1 MSSILSRFFLVPMY
15 IIIRYARNCGGQRPM
30 APTQT
35 NCNKFDESHYNH
47 TFFFSR
53 TTQHFIAAFC
63 RAWTM
68 KNNRQAIWLWVG
80 KCRLDENML
89 ATFWVDQHHS
99 FSYAYEW
106 MVREQNIIYIFTMGK
121 GHNHHS
127 RITASRCATDFVSS
141 KMDNT
146 MNIIFR
152 DIKIGIFKSS
162 NWFCTKNRR
171 LTGIWLLFFFPFIFW
186 ILVVGLI
193 WLSSPQNHALLFC
206 NLHSCCL
213 SGPVCIYMRAAV
225 DTSIVWRSLSSTL

>member
-1 MSSILSRFFLVPMY
+1 MRAIAVANVQWR
-15 IIIRYARNCGGQRPM
+15 RPRR
-30 APTQT
+30 TVT
-35 NCNKFDESHYNH
+35 NSMNPI
-47 TFFFSR
+47 TITLFFSLA
-53 TTQHFIAAFC
+53 QHNTLLRHFVERELWKIIA
-63 RAWTM
+63 
-68 KNNRQAIWLWVG
+68 KPYDYG
-80 KCRLDENML
+80 L
-89 ATFWVDQHHS
+89 ANADLMRICWPPFESTNTIH
-99 FSYAYEW
+99 SYAYD
-106 MVREQNIIYIFTMGK
+106 REQNIIYIFTMGK

-162 NWFCTKNRR
+162 NWFSTKNRR